1 MVALLVITAILAGQL
16 FVSSAEGTWTSS
28 PVFDTPAFERRLFEI
43 KSHQAWE
50 LIQNRLHEL
59 GFPPDKIDRA
69 NQLTLT
75 DWRDVGA
82 GGAEWLPVLAFP
94 EQYVAGR
101 IRFAVF
107 VSPFAEPA
115 RVYVGS
121 LIEARKVP
129 SAAPGLAYNVA
140 TVNRALM
147 GELAKALRQDG
158 HPIPQGLEQRRQL
171 AQSVLK
177 NEADD
182 CLRAG
187 LPPPKGGRITPPQKI
202 GLSQFEFIYPAEVLE
217 ARQDGTVQVEFTI
230 LEDGGVTDV
239 RLLGS
244 SINHHLEASAMGVVS
259 LMLYKP
265 AKINECRVP
274 TIMRHTVRYRR

>member
-16 FVSSAEGTWTSS
+16 FVSPAQAARTSS
-28 PVFDTPAFERRLFEI
+28 PVVDAPAFEQRLFEI
-43 KSHQAWE
+43 RSHQAWE
-50 LIQNRLHEL
+50 LVQKRLNEL

-69 NQLTLT
+69 NQLMLT

-82 GGAEWLPVLAFP
+82 GEVEWLPVLAFP
-94 EQYVAGR
+94 QQYVAGR

-129 SAAPGLAYNVA
+129 SAAPALAYNVA
-140 TVNRALM
+140 AVNKALM
-147 GELAKALRQDG
+147 GELAKAFRQDG

-171 AQSVLK
+171 ALSVLK
-177 NEADD
+177 DDADD

-187 LPPPKGGRITPPQKI
+187 PPPPEGGRITPPQKI
-202 GLSQFEFIYPAEVLE
+202 RLSQFELVYPAEALE
-217 ARQDGTVQVEFTI
+217 ARRDGTVQVEFTI
-230 LEDGGVTDV
+230 LEDGGVTDI

-244 SINHHLEASAMGVVS
+244 SIDHHLEASAMGVVS
-259 LMLYKP
+259 LMLYAP
-265 AKINECRVP
+265 ARINECRVP
-274 TIMRHTVRYRR
+274 TLMRYTVRYRR